1 MMRNMVFEIIQLS
14 NGDFVLREKSSGE
27 LIVQLRIAGG
37 DSIDDRPEAQSLKQ
51 ELAKQMLYAAV
62 KSIEQMGAGK
72 HTGFVHQAD
81 KQDDRIGR
89 QFIASDFHA
98 RENIQK
104 NLLLKK
110 DVLNR
115 RIEDHAD
122 DDIDM
127 ETDLSASR
135 TLH

>member
-62 KSIEQMGAGK
+62 KSIEQMGA
-72 HTGFVHQAD
+72 A
-81 KQDDRIGR
+81 
-89 QFIASDFHA
+89 
-98 RENIQK
+98 
-104 NLLLKK
+104 
-110 DVLNR
+110 
-115 RIEDHAD
+115 
-122 DDIDM
+122 
-127 ETDLSASR
+127 
-135 TLH
+135 